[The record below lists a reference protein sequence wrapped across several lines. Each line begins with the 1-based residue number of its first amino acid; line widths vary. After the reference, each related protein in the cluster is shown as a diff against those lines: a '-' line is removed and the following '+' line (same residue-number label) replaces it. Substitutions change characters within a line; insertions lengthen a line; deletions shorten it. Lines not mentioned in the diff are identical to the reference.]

1 MKQISRF
8 PLFLVVAAALAL
20 VLSSCDV
27 QGQQSDFVD
36 EAGLPA
42 SGITMI
48 LDNAFGGDVCSED
61 EDDWRVS
68 PVYNGVIRIE
78 RGAAPNPASSAL
90 VTIDFTVLQL
100 SRIRGSLSLRAFGS
114 ANTFITLDTVL
125 DASSPG
131 GYVFQ
136 FNSSVLQENGLHRLY
151 IFDGVGELVS
161 YGDIELV
168 NEQPQSC

>member
-1 MKQISRF
+1 MKHTLSYPIAC
-8 PLFLVVAAALAL
+8 LAALSMAFL
-20 VLSSCDV
+20 FSSCDA
-27 QGQQSDFVD
+27 QGQQDDFVN

-42 SGITMI
+42 SGITRI
-48 LDNAFGGDVCSED
+48 LDNAYGGDVCSED
-61 EDDWRVS
+61 PDDWRIS
-68 PVYNGVIRIE
+68 PVYSGVIRIE

-114 ANTFITLDTVL
+114 GNTFITLDTVL

-136 FNSSVLQENGLHRLY
+136 FNSSVLQENGLHRLF

-161 YGDIELV
+161 YGDIELSA
-168 NEQPQSC
+168 EQPQSC